1 MASSKASRQ
10 TLMGALG
17 FQNSRAETSAT
28 SSSGA
33 FDLARCGGCPQKP
46 SRLGQPRAVESSP
59 IVTRAS
65 EPLMPAN
72 IKIP

>member
-10 TLMGALG
+10 TLLGALG

-33 FDLARCGGCPQKP
+33 FDLALRRLPAEAF
-46 SRLGQPRAVESSP
+46 RLGQPRAVGSLP

-72 IKIP
+72 TRIP

>member
-10 TLMGALG
+10 TLLGALG

-46 SRLGQPRAVESSP
+46 SGSASRGQLSRC
-59 IVTRAS
+59 R
-65 EPLMPAN
+65 
-72 IKIP
+72 